1 MLTRNTTR
9 STIGGALALAL
20 LSTAMPVS
28 GVMAQT
34 GSLASFNSEL
44 QSRYARL
51 ANEEAEQKDD
61 SDISLYRRKALD
73 AGAGRAVQPESMSAR
88 QIEASKIIALT
99 DARARLMTRLNGGYM
114 QSNPADMA
122 EAQVQWDCWL
132 EQQEEGYQL
141 MHIWRCQNGFEAA
154 MARMD
159 PVPIVA
165 TAPAPAVVAAP
176 RPRTPDV
183 HESIYFGFDSSELT
197 DASLERLRVV
207 VADMKGRGNPTI
219 RIVGHTDTT
228 GSAAYNQAL
237 SERRARALAN
247 YLDVNGIAVSAI
259 DSMGVG
265 EADLAVATGQDVR
278 NSSNRRATMVIAGQ

>member
-1 MLTRNTTR
+1 MSTRNTIR
-9 STIGGALALAL
+9 PAFVGALVLSL
-20 LSTAMPVS
+20 LSTTIPMS
-28 GVMAQT
+28 GVMAQS

-44 QSRYARL
+44 QSRYSRL
-51 ANEEAEQKDD
+51 ATEESEQKDD

-73 AGAGRAVQPESMSAR
+73 AAAGRAVQPESMTAR
-88 QIEASKIIALT
+88 QIDASKVAVLT
-99 DARARLMTRLNGGYM
+99 DARARLMSRLDGGYM

-159 PVPIVA
+159 PVAMVA
-165 TAPAPAVVAAP
+165 TAPAPAAVAAP

-183 HESIYFGFDSSELT
+183 HESIYFEFDSSDLT
-197 DASLERLRVV
+197 AASLERLRVV
-207 VADMKGRGNPTI
+207 GAEMKGRGNPTI

-237 SERRARALAN
+237 SERRARALAT

-259 DSMGVG
+259 DSIGVG